1 MLDCSFIVIPSLLHA
16 VKRFVVLL
24 VLWSLRS
31 IIRFVLLTSVR
42 YGLRRHSRFCF
53 FFRELH
59 WLLGGVATFLW
70 LVAVF
75 YPHLS

>member
-24 VLWSLRS
+24 VLLSLRS

-42 YGLRRHSRFCF
+42 HGLRRHSRK
-53 FFRELH
+53 
-59 WLLGGVATFLW
+59 
-70 LVAVF
+70 
-75 YPHLS
+75 

>member
-24 VLWSLRS
+24 VLLSLKS

-42 YGLRRHSRFCF
+42 HGLRRHSRFCF
-53 FFRELH
+53 FFLELH
-59 WLLGGVATFLW
+59 ISVACGGFLSPPF
-70 LVAVF
+70 LKRF
-75 YPHLS
+75 QF